1 MTTDDAL
8 TSLNELHRFHDGP
21 IPTPRSLS
29 GMEARAIALA
39 HETACFR
46 EAARAIV
53 ARRGRLSAF
62 EAPGDV
68 WIGRLERAAAIHRD
82 RALEIIRTGR

>member
-8 TSLNELHRFHDGP
+8 STLNELHRVHDGP
-21 IPTPRSLS
+21 IPIPRSLS
-29 GMEARAIALA
+29 GADALAITLA

-62 EAPGDV
+62 EAPGDA

-82 RALEIIRTGR
+82 RALEIIRIGP